1 MKKKKVIH
9 YIIAFILPVLL
20 LFIIAMLSNHVPFGE
35 YLFNYS
41 DAYSMYP
48 AILTHSIRT
57 ILDGHFFYNIY
68 SAFGSDFY
76 NLRTLYMNSPIHLL
90 FFLFKKENIF
100 VKSTSIFRRGVLY

>member
-48 AILTHSIRT
+48 AISTDR
-57 ILDGHFFYNIY
+57 
-68 SAFGSDFY
+68 
-76 NLRTLYMNSPIHLL
+76 
-90 FFLFKKENIF
+90 
-100 VKSTSIFRRGVLY
+100 KSVV